1 MPNILEVKYGSIYAN
16 GTRIIEELAFVLDK
30 ECGLAKWGE
39 NTELKKYYQDMIQ
52 KYKSIPGLEEFA
64 DNYIYVSFDKY
75 DTSLTSDEICT
86 IGNYIINC
94 SCNGNK
100 IINMLNMSEI
110 EMKEKINELKSLGF

>member
-1 MPNILEVKYGSIYAN
+1 MPNVLQVKYGSIYAN
-16 GTRIIEELAFVLDK
+16 ETRIIEELAFVLDK

-39 NTELKKYYQDMIQ
+39 NIELKKYYQDMIQ

-64 DNYIYVSFDKY
+64 NNYIYVSFDKY
-75 DTSLTSDEICT
+75 STILTADEICT

-100 IINMLNMSEI
+100 VITMLNMSET
-110 EMKEKINELKSLGF
+110 ELKKQINELKTLGF